1 MRIILYT
8 IMIATVLTVFGAY
21 VIVSF
26 AKSISNES
34 NMYISEDPREIPGKR
49 VALVLGTSKYV
60 KGRLNLY
67 YKYRL
72 EGVVKLFRSRKLRGV
87 IVSGDNRKK
96 NYDEPTTMRNDLI
109 HMGIPASYIK
119 RDEKGL
125 STFDSIVRAKE
136 IFGVD
141 DYVVVSQR
149 FQVQRALYIAHKKA
163 HRAIGFAVKDVP
175 ESEVKQKMRYREV
188 LARVKAFFDLN
199 ILGRESNLSLKREM
213 VAVK

>member
-1 MRIILYT
+1 MILYT

-26 AKSISNES
+26 AKSISSES

-60 KGRLNLY
+60 KGKLNLY

-72 EGVVKLFRSRKLRGV
+72 EGVVRLFRLRKLRGV

-109 HMGIPASYIK
+109 HMGIPAEYIK

-163 HRAIGFAVKDVP
+163 HKAIGFAVKDVP
-175 ESEVKQKMRYREV
+175 ESDIKQKMRYREV

>member
-1 MRIILYT
+1 MRIFLYT
-8 IMIATVLTVFGAY
+8 IMITTILTVFSSY
-21 VIVSF
+21 VILSF
-26 AKSISNES
+26 AKSVSKDS
-34 NMYISEDPREIPGKR
+34 NMYISDDPREIPGKR

-60 KGRLNLY
+60 NGKLNLY

-72 EGVVKLFRSRKLRGV
+72 EGVVKLFRLRKLKGI

-109 HMGIPASYIK
+109 HMGIPAKYIK

-125 STFDSIVRAKE
+125 STFDSVVRAKE
-136 IFGVD
+136 VFGIS

-149 FQVQRALYIAHKKA
+149 FQVQRALYIAHKKGYK
-163 HRAIGFAVKDVP
+163 AIGFAVKDLL
-175 ESEVKQKMRYREV
+175 ESPIKQKMRYREV

-199 ILGRESNLSLKREM
+199 ILNRKLSLLPHRDM
-213 VAVK
+213 VAIK